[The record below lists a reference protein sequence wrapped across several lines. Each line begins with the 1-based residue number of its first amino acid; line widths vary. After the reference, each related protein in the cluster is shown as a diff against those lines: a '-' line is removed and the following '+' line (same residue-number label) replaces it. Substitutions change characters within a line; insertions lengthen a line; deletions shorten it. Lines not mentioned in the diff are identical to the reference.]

1 MHGMTLQQ
9 LRYFD
14 AVVSQGSFHAA
25 AAKLHRSH
33 PTVCAAVSSLEQQ
46 LGFQLLDRKGYRV
59 GLTQA
64 GKSFHERVKQVLQE
78 AEDLQ
83 RFAQFIA
90 RGERLELRIV
100 LDDCCLAKPVLAMLA
115 RFLVANKINPPQLHL
130 DSNRQP
136 LECLQQ
142 GSAELSFHAGNASDG
157 RFEHVRW
164 ESIEMLPVAAPGFT
178 RSAGNGEVSC
188 DQLQSSVQCVVGDC
202 LDHYERLPAALDAR
216 RLVVS
221 NHHLKRDAI
230 LQRMAWGY
238 LPSLA
243 VADDLRTGRLVS
255 LAGHDFQTA
264 AVQIWVARA
273 RAQIHASL
281 VEQLWRH
288 LQTPH
293 HDSLPDSAGV
303 AEAIRSEAAHR

>member
-14 AVVSQGSFHAA
+14 AVVSQGSFQAA

-46 LGFQLLDRKGYRV
+46 LGFELLDRKGYRV

-64 GKSFHERVKQVLQE
+64 GKSFHERVKQVLQG
-78 AEDLQ
+78 ADDLQ
-83 RFAQFIA
+83 RFAQLIA
-90 RGERLELRIV
+90 RGERTELRIV

-115 RFLVANKINPPQLHL
+115 RFFLAHKITPPQLHL
-130 DSNRQP
+130 DSSRQP

-142 GSAELSFHAGNASDG
+142 GAAELLFHAGNAGDV

-178 RSAGNGEVSC
+178 SGAGRGE
-188 DQLQSSVQCVVGDC
+188 VQCVVGDC
-202 LDHYERLPAALDAR
+202 LDPYERLPAALNAR

-255 LAGHDFQTA
+255 LTGPHFRAA
-264 AVQIWVARA
+264 AVQVWAARA
-273 RAQIHASL
+273 RVQIDDSL

-293 HDSLPDSAGV
+293 HDSLPDSADV
-303 AEAIRSEAAHR
+303 TEAIHGEVAQR

>member
-46 LGFQLLDRKGYRV
+46 LGFALLDRKGYRV

-64 GKSFHERVKQVLQE
+64 GKSFHERVQQVLQG
-78 AEDLQ
+78 ADGLQ

-90 RGERLELRIV
+90 RGERTELRIV
-100 LDDCCLAKPVLAMLA
+100 LDDCCLAKPVLAMLV
-115 RFLVANKINPPQLHL
+115 RFFRAYKITPPQLHL
-130 DSNRQP
+130 DSSPQP

-142 GSAELSFHAGNASDG
+142 GAAELLFHAGNASDV

-178 RSAGNGEVSC
+178 SNAGNGE
-188 DQLQSSVQCVVGDC
+188 LQCVVGNS
-202 LDHYERLPAALDAR
+202 LDHYERLPASLDAR

-221 NHHLKRDAI
+221 NHHLKREAI

-243 VADDLRTGRLVS
+243 VADDLRSGRLVS
-255 LAGHDFQTA
+255 LAGSHFRAA
-264 AVQIWVARA
+264 AVQVWAARA
-273 RAQIHASL
+273 RAQIHDSL

-293 HDSLPDSAGV
+293 HDSLPDSAGATAAIHGEV
-303 AEAIRSEAAHR
+303 ARR